1 MGLSITQIN
10 SILVAELVYHLECGD
25 FVILLEYLQLWF
37 VYRGVK
43 SATDLFYNVLLYST
57 LILVHLLLV
66 DSHCIVFHGAQEIHP

>member
-1 MGLSITQIN
+1 MPNCNSKKNLGLMGLSITQIN

-43 SATDLFYNVLLYST
+43 SATDLFYNVLLY
-57 LILVHLLLV
+57 LLCSL
-66 DSHCIVFHGAQEIHP
+66 SEL

>member
-1 MGLSITQIN
+1 MGLIN
-10 SILVAELVYHLECGD
+10 SILVAELIYHLECGD

-57 LILVHLLLV
+57 PILVYLLLV
-66 DSHCIVFHGAQEIHP
+66 DSHRIVFYEAQEIQP